1 MERTER
7 FYRIEQLLR
16 ERPPVPVA
24 VFLEELEISI
34 ATFKRDLEYL
44 RSRLNAPIVWDGAG
58 RGYRFAASPADPVH
72 ELPGL
77 WFNGSEIHALL
88 TMRQLLKD
96 LQPGLLEPHV
106 QPLLTRLN
114 ALLESGSHSLRE
126 VENRVRVF
134 HIARRSLNSR
144 HFDLVASALLKRK
157 RKRLRIRHF
166 NRQNGETLER
176 EVSPQRLIHY
186 RENWYLDAW
195 CHLRDAIRS
204 FAVDAIET
212 AVLLDQP
219 ARKVADTELDRALA
233 AGYGI
238 FSGEAVQWAVL
249 RFSRER
255 ARWVGREIW
264 HPEQK
269 GTVDAD
275 GRYRLEIPF
284 SDDRELL
291 MDILRHGPA
300 VEVLAPPALRERVLA
315 AIRDMRLVYEPAMEE
330 K

>member
-1 MERTER
+1 MDRTER

-58 RGYRFAASPADPVH
+58 RGYRFAASPAGPVH

-77 WFNGSEIHALL
+77 WFNASEIHALL

-114 ALLESGSHSLRE
+114 ALLQSGSHSLRE
-126 VENRVRVF
+126 VEHRVHVF

-144 HFDLVASALLKRK
+144 HFDLVANALLK

-166 NRQNGETLER
+166 NRRNGETTER
-176 EVSPQRLIHY
+176 DVSPQRLVHY

-195 CHLRDAIRS
+195 CHLRDAVRS

-212 AVLLDQP
+212 AVLLEQP
-219 ARKVADTELDRALA
+219 ASQVVNAELDRVLA
-233 AGYGI
+233 VGYGI

-249 RFSRER
+249 RFSSKR
-255 ARWVGREIW
+255 ARWVARETW

-269 GTVDAD
+269 GTVEAD
-275 GRYRLEIPF
+275 GRYRLEIPY

-291 MDILRHGPA
+291 MDILRHGPE
-300 VEVLAPPALRERVLA
+300 VEVLCPPALRKSVLA
-315 AIRDMRLVYEPAMEE
+315 AIRAMHQLYEPTLDE